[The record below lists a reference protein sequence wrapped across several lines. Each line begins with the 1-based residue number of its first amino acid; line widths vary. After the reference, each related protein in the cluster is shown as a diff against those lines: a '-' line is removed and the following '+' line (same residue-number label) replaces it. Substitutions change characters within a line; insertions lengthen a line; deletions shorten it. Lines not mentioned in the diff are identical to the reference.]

1 MKTELHK
8 LIAAALHSMKGVFSK
23 ASRDGRPL
31 LERTRDAKNGDFAT
45 NVALTLAKAAQLPP
59 RKIAEQI
66 VAALPPSPLIDRV
79 EIAGPGFINFF
90 LAPAAWQALIG
101 EILAAGDAYG
111 RCDAGR
117 GRKVLIEFVSANP
130 TGPLHVGHGR
140 GAAYGSTLA
149 NVMTAAGYDVA
160 REFYINDAGRQAD
173 IFGVSVWLRYLAKR
187 GVDAPFP
194 SKGSP
199 GDYVGEIAARLD
211 AEDDDRYLR
220 DAKSVAEGLPGDADP
235 EAQLDATIA
244 RARELLGDDYRRLL
258 DFALSVQLDEI
269 RTTLDTFGVRFDR
282 WYSERELVTSNAITH
297 ALEELDQRG
306 HTYTKD
312 GALWLKTEALGDEK
326 DRVLVRENGQHT
338 YFAADV
344 AYHLDKLE
352 RGHELLIDVWG
363 ADHHGYIARVR
374 AAIQAL
380 TERGDAFEVSLVQF
394 VTLSSGRMGKRSGNF
409 VTLKELVDEAGADA
423 TRFFYLVRSNE
434 QHLEFDIELARSKSN
449 ENPVFYIQYAHARC
463 ASVLRQL
470 EEKGFAHDAA
480 NGAANVA
487 RLVEPQEQAL
497 LVTLSRLPEVV
508 EAAAAARAPHQL
520 PHYLRDVANDFHSWY
535 NAHQFLIDDADLRDA
550 RLNLMLATRQVLRNG
565 LALVGVS
572 APDAM

>member
-1 MKTELHK
+1 MKAEIENLVTTA
-8 LIAAALHSMKGVFSK
+8 LISMRGVFAK

-31 LERTRDAKNGDFAT
+31 LERTRDSKNGDFAT
-45 NVALTLAKAAQLPP
+45 NVALTLAKAAQMPP

-66 VAALPPSPLIDRV
+66 VASLPPSPLVERV

-90 LAPAAWQALIG
+90 LAPGAWQALAG
-101 EILAAGDAYG
+101 EILRAGAAYG
-111 RCDAGR
+111 RGDAGR

-149 NVMTAAGYDVA
+149 SVMDAAGYSVT

-173 IFGVSVWLRYLAKR
+173 IFGVSVWLRYLAQH
-187 GVDAPFP
+187 GVVTPFP
-194 SKGSP
+194 AKGYP
-199 GDYVGEIAARLD
+199 GDYVGAIASRLT
-211 AEDDDRYLR
+211 AEDGDRYVR
-220 DAKSVAEGLPGDADP
+220 ADVALPGDVDP
-235 EAQLDATIA
+235 EVELDSAIA
-244 RARELLGDDYRRLL
+244 RARALLGDDYRRLL
-258 DFALSVQLDEI
+258 DFALAAQLDEI
-269 RTTLDTFGVRFDR
+269 RATLDAFGVHFDR
-282 WYSERELVTSNAITH
+282 WYSERELVANDAIAH
-297 ALEELDQRG
+297 ALAELDKRG
-306 HTYTKD
+306 HAYTKD

-352 RGHELLIDVWG
+352 RGHALLIDVWG

-380 TERGDAFEVSLVQF
+380 TGRGDAFEVALVQF

-409 VTLKELVDEAGADA
+409 VTLKDLIDEAGADA

-470 EEKGFAHDAA
+470 AEKGLAHDTA
-480 NGAANVA
+480 NGEAHAA
-487 RLVEPQEQAL
+487 RLTEPHEQAL
-497 LVTLSRLPEVV
+497 LVTLSRYPEVI
-508 EAAAAARAPHQL
+508 ETAATARAPHQL

-535 NAHQFLIDDADLRDA
+535 NAHQFLVDDAALRDA

-565 LALVGVS
+565 LGLVGVS
-572 APDAM
+572 APEAM

>member
-1 MKTELHK
+1 MKSEIET
-8 LIAAALHSMKGVFSK
+8 LITTALVSMRGVFAK

-45 NVALTLAKAAQLPP
+45 NVALTLAKAAQMPP
-59 RKIAEQI
+59 CKIAEQI
-66 VAALPPSPLIDRV
+66 VAALPPSPLVERV

-90 LAPAAWQALIG
+90 LAPAAWQALVG
-101 EILAAGDAYG
+101 EILRAGDAYG
-111 RCDAGR
+111 RSDAGR
-117 GRKVLIEFVSANP
+117 AQKVLIEFVSANP

-149 NVMTAAGYDVA
+149 NVMGAAGYAVA

-173 IFGVSVWLRYLAKR
+173 IFGISVWLRYLAR
-187 GVDAPFP
+187 HDVIVPFP
-194 SKGSP
+194 AKGYP
-199 GDYVGEIAARLD
+199 GDYIGAIAERLATADGE
-211 AEDDDRYLR
+211 RYVRSASAVR
-220 DAKSVAEGLPGDADP
+220 DGLPGEADP
-235 EAQLDATIA
+235 EGQLDGIIA
-244 RARELLGDDYRRLL
+244 RARLLLGDDYRRLL
-258 DFALSVQLDEI
+258 DFALTAQLAEI
-269 RTTLDTFGVRFDR
+269 RATLDAFGVRFDR
-282 WYSERELVTSNAITH
+282 WYSERELVASNAITH
-297 ALEELDQRG
+297 ALDELDKRG
-306 HTYTKD
+306 HAYTKD

-352 RGHELLIDVWG
+352 RGHALLIDVWG

-380 TERGDAFEVSLVQF
+380 TGRGDAFEVALIQF

-409 VTLKELVDEAGADA
+409 VTLKDLVDEAGADA

-470 EEKGFAHDAA
+470 AEKGLTHDHA
-480 NGAANVA
+480 NGERQSA
-487 RLVEPQEQAL
+487 RLTEPQEQAL
-497 LVTLSRLPEVV
+497 LVTLSRFPEVI

-535 NAHQFLIDDADLRDA
+535 NAHQFLVDDAALRDA
-550 RLNLMLATRQVLRNG
+550 RLNLMLAARQVLRNG

-572 APDAM
+572 APDSM

>member
-1 MKTELHK
+1 MKTELQN
-8 LIAAALHSMKGVFSK
+8 LIIATLHSMKGVFLK
-23 ASRDGRPL
+23 AARDGRPL
-31 LERTRDAKNGDFAT
+31 LERTRDPKNGDFAT
-45 NVALTLAKAAQLPP
+45 NVALTLAKAAQMPP
-59 RKIAEQI
+59 RKVAEQI

-90 LAPAAWQALIG
+90 LAPAAWQALVG
-101 EILAAGDAYG
+101 EILDAGDNYG
-111 RCDAGR
+111 NCNVGD

-149 NVMTAAGYDVA
+149 NVMSAAGYSVA

-173 IFGVSVWLRYLAKR
+173 IFGVSVWLRYLAAR
-187 GVDAPFP
+187 GVDVPFP
-194 SKGSP
+194 SKGYP
-199 GDYVGEIAARLD
+199 AEYVGAIAARLD
-211 AEDDDRYLR
+211 ADDDDRYLR
-220 DAKSVAEGLPGDADP
+220 DAKAVALGLPGDADP
-235 EAQLDATIA
+235 ETQLDAYIA
-244 RARELLGDDYRRLL
+244 RARELLGHDYRRLL
-258 DFALSVQLDEI
+258 DFSLGVQLDEI
-269 RTTLDTFGVRFDR
+269 RATLDTFGVHFDR
-282 WYSERELVTSNAITH
+282 WYSERELVTSNAIAH
-297 ALEELDQRG
+297 ALDALDARG

-312 GALWLKTEALGDEK
+312 GALWLRTEALGDEK

-380 TERGDAFEVSLVQF
+380 TGRGDAFEVSLVQF

-434 QHLEFDIELARSKSN
+434 QHLEFDIELARTKSN

-470 EEKGFAHDAA
+470 EEKGLTHDAA
-480 NGAANVA
+480 NGAANIA
-487 RLVEPQEQAL
+487 RLVEPQEQSL

-535 NAHQFLIDDADLRDA
+535 NAHQFLIDDVPLRDA
-550 RLNLMLATRQVLRNG
+550 RLNLMLATRQVLCNG